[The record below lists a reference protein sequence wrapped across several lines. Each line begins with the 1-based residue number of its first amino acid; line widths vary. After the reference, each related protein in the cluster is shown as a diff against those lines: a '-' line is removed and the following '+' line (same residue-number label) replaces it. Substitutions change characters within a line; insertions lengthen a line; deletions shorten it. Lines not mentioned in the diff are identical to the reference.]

1 MRHLVYMW
9 HILINLMNFTVNLY
23 ANLQLHYT
31 ATPLLMTIPLTNS
44 RSYDQSF
51 LKSILIKMSLK
62 FHFKLHFALC
72 ARSVDYHNACQWDNR
87 KTTESE
93 SPSTCWR
100 VYIPP
105 HFVFPTYDQEF
116 RTYPVHKS
124 GSACSNFL
132 FFIKLNCNLNL
143 K

>member
-87 KTTESE
+87 KTT
-93 SPSTCWR
+93 
-100 VYIPP
+100 Y
-105 HFVFPTYDQEF
+105 
-116 RTYPVHKS
+116 
-124 GSACSNFL
+124 
-132 FFIKLNCNLNL
+132 LNL
-143 K
+143 PQLAGGCTFHLILYFQLMTRSSERILFISRGVPVVIFCSS